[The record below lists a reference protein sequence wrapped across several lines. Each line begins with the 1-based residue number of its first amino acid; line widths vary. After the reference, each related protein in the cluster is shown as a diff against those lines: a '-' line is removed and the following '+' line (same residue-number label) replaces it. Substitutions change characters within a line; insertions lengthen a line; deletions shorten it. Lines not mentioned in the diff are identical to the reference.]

1 MNEHAACGWLGRRV
15 DVHAINNPVIRDGFV
30 SCVLDNLIFVLSR
43 PYVPCTGDWV
53 MRTVPLPDVISIG
66 SASAANN

>member
-15 DVHAINNPVIRDGFV
+15 DVHALNHPLIRDGFV
-30 SCVLDNLIFVLSR
+30 SSVLEHRIFVLSR
-43 PYVPCTGDWV
+43 PYEPAAGDWI

-66 SASAANN
+66 SSSAANN